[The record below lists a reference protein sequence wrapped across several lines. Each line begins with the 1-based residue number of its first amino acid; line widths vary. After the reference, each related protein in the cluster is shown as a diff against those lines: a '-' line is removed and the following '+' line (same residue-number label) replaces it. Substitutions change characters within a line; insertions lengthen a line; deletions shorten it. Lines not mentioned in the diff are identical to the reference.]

1 MSTFEFPALF
11 SFPPLFTLQPVD
23 ATRAKQLEQWKQ
35 IVIGWHQAKKQTT
48 LVLREW
54 PHWEN
59 TEIKSA
65 LAGCAAGYCCCIHA
79 PPFCVPRHFRK
90 ASG

>member
-59 TEIKSA
+59 PEIKSA
-65 LAGCAAGYCCCIHA
+65 LCVLRGCDFVAAYIFFVLRA
-79 PPFCVPRHFRK
+79 PP
-90 ASG
+90 